1 MIIFDEPT
9 TALDVIVQ
17 KAVMQTIKD
26 LQREDG
32 FTAILISHDL
42 GVVLEATDR
51 MMVMYAGEIVE
62 DQPSR
67 SLVAGAH
74 HPYTEALLRCY
85 ADPRAE
91 EIHLGGIPGIP
102 PDLSLSLAGCPF
114 TPRCP
119 LAEDICREEDP
130 PLTAL
135 GNGMAACHVRAREA
149 GTRVGAGVTATVRQ
163 PTAQTSPDAGAPDT
177 STTARHAASETDASE
192 VRDVQ

>member
-1 MIIFDEPT
+1 MIVFDEPT

-51 MMVMYAGEIVE
+51 VMVMYAGEIVE

-67 SLVAGAH
+67 SLVSGAH

-91 EIHLGGIPGIP
+91 EIHLGGIPGTP

-119 LAEDICREEDP
+119 LAEDICRQQDP

-135 GNGMAACHVRAREA
+135 GQWHGRLPCA
-149 GTRVGAGVTATVRQ
+149 GSRSRHRGRRPNPGHGTATNGTDIGGR
-163 PTAQTSPDAGAPDT
+163 
-177 STTARHAASETDASE
+177 RH
-192 VRDVQ
+192 